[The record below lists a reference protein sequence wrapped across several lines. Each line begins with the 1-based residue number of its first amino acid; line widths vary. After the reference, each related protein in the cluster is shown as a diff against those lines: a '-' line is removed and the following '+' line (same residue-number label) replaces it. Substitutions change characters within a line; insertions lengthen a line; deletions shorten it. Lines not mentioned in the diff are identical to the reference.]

1 MDLEIIVHKHT
12 GVDEELVGHS
22 RMINIMYGTS
32 EQSSHD
38 FEISED
44 ILE

>member
-1 MDLEIIVHKHT
+1 MDLEIIVRKRT
-12 GVDEELVGHS
+12 GVDEELVWHS

-38 FEISED
+38 FEVSED
-44 ILE
+44 VLE